1 MLMAFTN
8 IISSTNILLDCSA
21 ISHMFT
27 SKEHFITYAEFSN
40 EFVIVGGYNKVLVAG
55 QGSILFSTKLP
66 SDWLS
71 ITL

>member
-1 MLMAFTN
+1 
-8 IISSTNILLDCSA
+8 
-21 ISHMFT
+21 MFT